1 MSRTIS
7 ILLFLTVILGTFIV
21 LSSQNWFVIWIG
33 LEIST
38 LALIPLLCANFSPR
52 NIEASIKYFLI
63 QALSAALLLNGAMIQ
78 AWVTGSWSIL
88 DPANNVTMLCI
99 SIALAFKIG
108 LAPCHFW
115 FPDVLQGLPFLQG
128 LIIATWQKI
137 APIILILSIVN
148 TTFSTMLLATGL
160 ISIIVGG
167 WGGLNQTQTRKIL
180 AFSSIA
186 NMGWIVIT
194 SIYSTQAAIIM
205 LIIYL
210 LINTAMF
217 LLLDLLTISSLGH
230 LNNTAQLSPISIVLI
245 TLLILSLG
253 GLPPLTGFMLKFT
266 SLYFLIANNF
276 IILSSIMIIG
286 SLLSLFFYLRVSFNV
301 GLILFPQHIISLT
314 AWRNNSKTNYLHPNT
329 WLTSTLATIGIFAI
343 PITLPLYIII

>member
-1 MSRTIS
+1 MPRTIS
-7 ILLFLTVILGTFIV
+7 TLMFTTILLGTFIV
-21 LSSQNWFVIWIG
+21 VSSQNWFIIWIG
-33 LEIST
+33 LEVST
-38 LALIPLLCANFSPR
+38 LALVPLLCSNFSPR
-52 NIEASIKYFLI
+52 NIEATIKYFLI

-78 AWVTGSWSIL
+78 AWLNGSWSIL
-88 DPANNVTMLCI
+88 DSTNNVTMLCV

-137 APIILILSIVN
+137 APLILIFSITN
-148 TTFSTMLLATGL
+148 NAFSTLLVTTSL
-160 ISIIVGG
+160 VSIIIGG

-194 SIYSTQAAIIM
+194 STYSTQAAIIM

-210 LINTAMF
+210 LINTAIF
-217 LLLDLLTISSLGH
+217 LILDLLTISSLGH
-230 LNNTAQLSPISIVLI
+230 LNNIAQLSPISIIII

-266 SLYFLIANNF
+266 SLYFLISNNF
-276 IILSSIMIIG
+276 IILSSLMVAG
-286 SLLSLFFYLRVSFNV
+286 SLLSLFFYLRISFNV
-301 GLILFPQHIISLT
+301 SLILFPQHIISLT
-314 AWRNNSKTNYLHPNT
+314 TWRNSAQTEHLSPRT
-329 WLTSTLATIGIFAI
+329 WLLSILSVISTIAI
-343 PITLPLYIII
+343 PMTLPLYIIV

>member
-1 MSRTIS
+1 MSRIISTILFTT
-7 ILLFLTVILGTFIV
+7 ILLGTFIV
-21 LSSQNWFVIWIG
+21 VTSQNWFIIWIG

-38 LALIPLLCANFSPR
+38 LALVPLLCSSFSPR
-52 NIEASIKYFLI
+52 NIEATIKYFLI

-78 AWVTGSWSIL
+78 AWLTGSWSIL
-88 DPANNVTMLCI
+88 DPTNNVTMLCI
-99 SIALAFKIG
+99 TIALAFKVG

-128 LIIATWQKI
+128 LIVATWQKI
-137 APIILILSIVN
+137 APLVLIFSLSSNI
-148 TTFSTMLLATGL
+148 FSVLLINAGL
-160 ISIIVGG
+160 ISIIIGG

-194 SIYSTQAAIIM
+194 SFYSTQGAIIM

-210 LINTAMF
+210 LINTAIF
-217 LLLDLLTISSLGH
+217 LILDLLTISSLGH
-230 LNNTAQLSPISIVLI
+230 LNNVAQLSPISIILT

-266 SLYFLIANNF
+266 SLYFLISNNF
-276 IILSSIMIIG
+276 IVLSSLMIAG
-286 SLLSLFFYLRVSFNV
+286 SLLSLFFYLRISFNV
-301 GLILFPQHIISLT
+301 SLILFPQHIMSLT
-314 AWRNNSKTNYLHPNT
+314 TWRNNMSTNHLSLRT
-329 WLTSTLATIGIFAI
+329 WFLSLLSVMGIIAI

>member
-1 MSRTIS
+1 MSRNIS
-7 ILLFLTVILGTFIV
+7 ILLFLTISLGTFIV
-21 LSSQNWFVIWIG
+21 ISSHNWFIIWIG

-38 LALIPLLCANFSPR
+38 LALIPLLCSNFSPR

-78 AWVTGSWSIL
+78 AWLTGSWSIL
-88 DPANNVTMLCI
+88 DPANNITMLCA

-115 FPDVLQGLPFLQG
+115 FPDVLQGLPLTQG
-128 LIIATWQKI
+128 LIVATWQKI
-137 APIILILSIVN
+137 APLILVFSITN
-148 TTFSTMLLATGL
+148 ITFSTMLILTGL
-160 ISIIVGG
+160 VSIVVGG

-194 SIYSTQAAIIM
+194 SVYSIQAAIIM

-210 LINTAMF
+210 LINAAIF
-217 LLLDLLTISSLGH
+217 LLLNLLTVFSLGH
-230 LNNTAQLSPISIVLI
+230 LNNISQLSPISIILI

-266 SLYFLIANNF
+266 SLCFLVNNNF
-276 IILSSIMIIG
+276 ILLSSLMIIG

-301 GLILFPQHIISLT
+301 SLVIFPQHIMSLT
-314 AWRNNSKTNYLHPNT
+314 AWRNNTNTDYFSPNT
-329 WLTSTLATIGIFAI
+329 WFTSTLATIGTVAL
-343 PITLPLYIII
+343 PITLPLYIIV